1 MPAEHVLVVGGRQAR
16 ALQRVIGAAASE
28 AGPAVTFMANRPNA
42 RAGREPEFVVRRL
55 SRADVVVFQNQSPG
69 LDALSLERVRAGTD
83 GPVITVPLI
92 GNPAVAGLCATG
104 GAGGPGRV
112 HGAEPV
118 LELLQG
124 GMAVDAVLAA
134 YRAGE
139 IDFDLPAR
147 FASAV
152 RAMRRRDL
160 ESDVLLGEQVME
172 RNREL
177 RLFLSHRDP
186 ATALLAEICGQVSEL
201 AGLGLD
207 VEALRAE
214 DPGFAGLESVDDCPI
229 SPHDAGALGYEFEP
243 DPDWAERGAALI
255 TQLAART
262 RAQ

>member
-1 MPAEHVLVVGGRQAR
+1 MPAEHVLVVGGRPAK
-16 ALQRVIGAAASE
+16 ALQRVLASGAGDS
-28 AGPAVTFMANRPNA
+28 GPKVTFMANRPNA
-42 RAGREPEFVVRRL
+42 RAGREPEFVARRL
-55 SRADVVVFQNQSPG
+55 ARADVAVFQHQRP
-69 LDALSLERVRAGTD
+69 DKEVLSLERVRAGLD

-92 GNPAVAGLCATG
+92 VNPALAGLCATG
-104 GAGGPGRV
+104 GSGRV

-118 LELLQG
+118 LELLG
-124 GMAVDAVLAA
+124 RGMRANAVSEA

-147 FASAV
+147 FAQSV

-160 ESDVLLGEQVME
+160 ESDVLLGEQVLE
-172 RNREL
+172 RHRES

-186 ATALLAEICGQVSEL
+186 ATALLAEICSQVSEL

-207 VEALRAE
+207 LEALRRQ
-214 DPGFAGLESVDDCPI
+214 DPGLAGLATVDDCPV
-229 SPHDAGALGYEFEP
+229 SPHDAEALGYEFEP

-255 TQLAART
+255 GRIAAGA